1 MTEYPDFAEARGTVD
16 APAMVVFDFL
26 DDQAN
31 LSAHMSQSSGMM
43 LGSTMDIR
51 MEPDHTRR
59 VGSKFGFT
67 GSIFG
72 IPLAVDEVVT
82 GRVPPS
88 EKTWETTEEPHLWVI
103 GRYQMGFELA
113 PEGQQSSLRVYIRYA
128 LPERGF
134 ERLLG
139 RMLGRTYAKW
149 CTRQMVSDAQKHFS
163 RHLEHLST
171 TASP

>member
-1 MTEYPDFAEARGTVD
+1 MTEYPDFAEARGTIG
-16 APAMVVFDFL
+16 APPMVVFDFL

-59 VGSKFGFT
+59 VGSTFGFT
-67 GSIFG
+67 GRIFG

-82 GRVPPS
+82 GRVPPT
-88 EKTWETTEEPHLWVI
+88 EKTWETTAEPRLWVI

-128 LPERGF
+128 LPEGGF
-134 ERLLG
+134 KRLLG
-139 RMLGRTYAKW
+139 RLLGRSYAKW
-149 CTRQMVSDAQKHFS
+149 CTRQMVTDAQKHFS
-163 RHLEHLST
+163 QHLGHLST

>member
-1 MTEYPDFAEARGTVD
+1 MTEYPAFAEARGTVD
-16 APAMVVFDFL
+16 APPVVVFDFL

-31 LSAHMSQSSGMM
+31 LSAHMSRSSGMM
-43 LGSTMDIR
+43 LGSSMTIR

-59 VGSKFGFT
+59 VGSAFGFT

-82 GRVPPS
+82 GRVPPR
-88 EKTWETTEEPHLWVI
+88 EKTWETTAEPQLWVI

-113 PEGQQSSLRVYIRYA
+113 PEGQRSSLTVHIRYA
-128 LPERGF
+128 LPARGF
-134 ERLLG
+134 QRLPG

-163 RHLEHLST
+163 RQPGHLPTPAPL
-171 TASP
+171 